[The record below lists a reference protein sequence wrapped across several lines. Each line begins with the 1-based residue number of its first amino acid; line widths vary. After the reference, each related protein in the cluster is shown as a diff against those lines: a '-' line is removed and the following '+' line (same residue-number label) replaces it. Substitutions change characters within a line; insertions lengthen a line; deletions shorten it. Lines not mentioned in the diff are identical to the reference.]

1 MMHTSQY
8 ESNDKSKK
16 ILKPWLLFF
25 HQCATP
31 ITTSTTT
38 TDTETT
44 TDTTSTAATAVMC
57 YVFS

>member
-1 MMHTSQY
+1 MHTSQY
-8 ESNDKSKK
+8 KSNAKSKK

-25 HQCATP
+25 HQCATA

-38 TDTETT
+38 TTDIETT
-44 TDTTSTAATAVMC
+44 TDTTSTAATAARC